1 MVTESKMNKS
11 RGATKILL
19 TTLIIICIFCH
30 LFLIYRQVIHW
41 QHVESHYIGER
52 DYINEQR
59 HIANLGYMIRYVGVS
74 ALWIIYGLW
83 AAFFKDSL
91 PHKLVATGV
100 GIVLALAIELS
111 QIAGI

>member
-1 MVTESKMNKS
+1 MTESKKHKS
-11 RGATKILL
+11 WGATKILL
-19 TTLIIICIFCH
+19 TTLIVIWIFCH

-41 QHVESHYIGER
+41 QYVESHYISER

-91 PHKLVATGV
+91 PHKLVATGT
-100 GIVLALAIELS
+100 GPVLALAIVAS
-111 QIAGI
+111 QLP